1 MLFPD
6 FSLIFWIHF
15 FQLWKKQTPTFEPK
29 MLTLL
34 IILVSLTLI
43 LVAIIKFDIH
53 PFLALFVGAIIYGLM
68 MGMEPELIIKSIS
81 EGFGG
86 VLGSVGLLI
95 LLGVILGTFLE
106 KTGGA
111 MVIAEKV
118 LRWVGEKSVNLSL
131 MLSSWILSIP
141 VFGDS
146 TIIMMNPIAKSLS
159 AKSTLSYAATIVA
172 VSLGAMASHSLV
184 PPTPGPIATAGILG
198 ADLGQ
203 VIFYGGLVSL
213 ITLIPLLFFVQKWVS
228 KIPLRPVIAANE
240 KTIAKSDRPSFFSS
254 LLPVLIP
261 LTLIILAS
269 IANYPSKP
277 LGEGAFIKAIQ
288 FLGTPVIA
296 LLIGAVLSF
305 TLPKKFNRKLL
316 SASGW
321 VGEAIL
327 LSAPVIL
334 ITGAGAVFGKMLQN
348 SGVGD
353 LVTSTM
359 SDANWGIFLPFLIA
373 FGLKTAQGS
382 TTVAM
387 ITTASI
393 VAPILGPLGLDSEIM
408 KVFTCVA
415 IGAGALGISH
425 ANDSGFWVVTQLS
438 GMTTKQG
445 NLSHSLGTLIAGI
458 TAIMTVY
465 FLTLIVG

>member
-1 MLFPD
+1 
-6 FSLIFWIHF
+6 
-15 FQLWKKQTPTFEPK
+15 

-34 IILVSLTLI
+34 IIGIALALI
-43 LVAIIKFDIH
+43 LIAIIKFDIH

-68 MGMEPELIIKSIS
+68 MRMSPDLIIKSIS
-81 EGFGG
+81 DGFGG

-118 LRWVGEKSVNLSL
+118 LKWVGEKSVNLSL
-131 MLSSWILSIP
+131 MLSGWILSIP

-146 TIIMMNPIAKSLS
+146 TIIMLNPIAKSLS
-159 AKSTLSYAATIVA
+159 TKSGISYAATIVA

-213 ITLIPLLFFVQKWVS
+213 LTLIPLYIFVQKWVT
-228 KIPLRPVIAANE
+228 KIPLTPVLVANE
-240 KTIAKSDRPSFFSS
+240 KEIKKEDRPKFISS
-254 LLPVLIP
+254 LVPILVP
-261 LTLIILAS
+261 LTLIIIAS
-269 IANYPSKP
+269 IANYPTKP
-277 LGEGAFIKAIQ
+277 LGESGLINVIQ

-296 LLIGAVLSF
+296 LLIGAILSF
-305 TLPKKFNRKLL
+305 TLPKKFDRKLL
-316 SASGW
+316 SSSGW
-321 VGEAIL
+321 IGEAIL
-327 LSAPVIL
+327 LAAPVIL

-348 SGVGD
+348 SGVGE

-393 VAPILGPLGLDSEIM
+393 IAPILGPLGLDSETM
-408 KVFTCVA
+408 KVFTTIA

-438 GMTTKQG
+438 GMSTKQG
-445 NLSHSLGTLIAGI
+445 NLSHSLGTMIAGT
-458 TAIMTVY
+458 TAITLVY
-465 FLTLIVG
+465 ILSLVVG

>member
-1 MLFPD
+1 
-6 FSLIFWIHF
+6 
-15 FQLWKKQTPTFEPK
+15 

-34 IILVSLTLI
+34 IIGIALALI
-43 LVAIIKFDIH
+43 LIAIIKFDIH

-68 MGMEPELIIKSIS
+68 MGIAPDLIIKSIS
-81 EGFGG
+81 DGFGG

-111 MVIAEKV
+111 MVIAEKI
-118 LRWVGEKSVNLSL
+118 LKWVGEKSVNLSL
-131 MLSSWILSIP
+131 MLSGWILSIP

-146 TIIMMNPIAKSLS
+146 TIIMLNPIAKSLS
-159 AKSTLSYAATIVA
+159 SKSGISYAATIVA

-213 ITLIPLLFFVQKWVS
+213 LTLIPLYIFVQKWVT
-228 KIPLRPVIAANE
+228 KIPLKPVLVANE
-240 KTIAKSDRPSFFSS
+240 KEIKKEDHPKFISS
-254 LLPVLIP
+254 LVPILVP
-261 LTLIILAS
+261 LTLIIIAS
-269 IANYPSKP
+269 IANYPTKP
-277 LGEGAFIKAIQ
+277 LGESGLIKAIQ

-296 LLIGAVLSF
+296 LLIGAILSF
-305 TLPKKFNRKLL
+305 TLPKKFDRKLL

-321 VGEAIL
+321 IGEAIL
-327 LSAPVIL
+327 LAAPVIL

-393 VAPILGPLGLDSEIM
+393 IAPILGPLGLDSETM
-408 KVFTCVA
+408 KVFTTIA

-438 GMTTKQG
+438 GMSTKQG
-445 NLSHSLGTLIAGI
+445 NLSHSLGTMIAGV
-458 TAIMTVY
+458 TAITLVY
-465 FLTLIVG
+465 VLSLVVG

>member
-1 MLFPD
+1 
-6 FSLIFWIHF
+6 
-15 FQLWKKQTPTFEPK
+15 

-34 IILVSLTLI
+34 IILIALALI
-43 LVAIIKFDIH
+43 LIAIIKFDIH

-68 MGMEPELIIKSIS
+68 MRMEPDLIIKSIS
-81 EGFGG
+81 DGFGG

-111 MVIAEKV
+111 MVIAERV
-118 LRWVGEKSVNLSL
+118 LKWVGEKSVNLSL
-131 MLSSWILSIP
+131 MLSGWILSIP

-146 TIIMMNPIAKSLS
+146 TIIMLNPIAKSLS
-159 AKSTLSYAATIVA
+159 SKSGISYAATIVA

-213 ITLIPLLFFVQKWVS
+213 LTLIPLYIFVQKWVT
-228 KIPLRPVIAANE
+228 KIPLKPVLVANE
-240 KTIAKSDRPSFFSS
+240 KEIKKEDRPKFISS
-254 LLPVLIP
+254 LVPILVP
-261 LTLIILAS
+261 LTLIIIAS
-269 IANYPSKP
+269 IANYPTKP
-277 LGEGAFIKAIQ
+277 LGESGLIKAIQ

-296 LLIGAVLSF
+296 LLIGAILSF
-305 TLPKKFNRKLL
+305 TLPKKFDRRLL

-321 VGEAIL
+321 IGEAIL
-327 LSAPVIL
+327 LAAPVIL

-393 VAPILGPLGLDSEIM
+393 IAPIMGPLGLDSEIM
-408 KVFTCVA
+408 KVFTTIA

-438 GMTTKQG
+438 GMSTKQG
-445 NLSHSLGTLIAGI
+445 NLSHSIGTMIAGM
-458 TAIMTVY
+458 TAITLVY
-465 FLTLIVG
+465 VLSLVVG

>member
-1 MLFPD
+1 
-6 FSLIFWIHF
+6 
-15 FQLWKKQTPTFEPK
+15 
-29 MLTLL
+29 MLTIL
-34 IILVSLTLI
+34 IILLALALI
-43 LVAIIKFDIH
+43 LVAIIKYDIH
-53 PFLALFVGAIIYGLM
+53 PFLALFLGALIYGLM
-68 MGMEPELIIKSIS
+68 MGMPMELIIKSIT

-86 VLGSVGLLI
+86 VMGSVGLLI

-131 MLSSWILSIP
+131 MLSSWVLSIP
-141 VFGDS
+141 IFGDS

-159 AKSTLSYAATIVA
+159 SKSTLSYAATIVA

-184 PPTPGPIATAGILG
+184 PPTPGPIAAAGILG
-198 ADLGQ
+198 ADLGL
-203 VIFYGGLVSL
+203 VIFYGIIVSL
-213 ITLIPLLFFVQKWVS
+213 ITLIPLYFFVQKWVT
-228 KIPLRPVIAANE
+228 KIPLRPVILADE
-240 KTIAKSDRPSFFSS
+240 KAINPADRPSFFSS
-254 LLPVLIP
+254 LLPILVP

-269 IANYPSKP
+269 IATYPSKP
-277 LGEGAFIKAIQ
+277 LGEGTVVNALQ
-288 FLGTPVIA
+288 FLGTPVIS

-305 TLPKKFNRKLL
+305 TLPKKFDRKLL
-316 SASGW
+316 SSSGW
-321 VGEAIL
+321 VGEAIV

-353 LVTSTM
+353 LVTSSM

-393 VAPILGPLGLDSEIM
+393 VAPIMGPLGLDSDLM
-408 KVFTCVA
+408 KVLTTVA
-415 IGAGALGISH
+415 IGSGALAISH

-445 NLSHSLGTLIAGI
+445 NMSHSLGTLIAGVTSI
-458 TAIMTVY
+458 LVVY
-465 FLTLIVG
+465 VLSLLLT

>member
-1 MLFPD
+1 
-6 FSLIFWIHF
+6 
-15 FQLWKKQTPTFEPK
+15 

-34 IILVSLTLI
+34 IILIALALI
-43 LVAIIKFDIH
+43 LIAIIKFDIH

-68 MGMEPELIIKSIS
+68 MRMEPDLIIKSIS
-81 EGFGG
+81 DGFGG

-118 LRWVGEKSVNLSL
+118 LKWVGEKSVNLSL
-131 MLSSWILSIP
+131 MLSGWILSIP

-146 TIIMMNPIAKSLS
+146 TIIMLNPIAKSLS
-159 AKSTLSYAATIVA
+159 SKSGISYAATIVA

-213 ITLIPLLFFVQKWVS
+213 LTLIPLYIFVQKWVT
-228 KIPLRPVIAANE
+228 KIPLKPVLVANE
-240 KTIAKSDRPSFFSS
+240 KEIKKEDRPKFISS
-254 LLPVLIP
+254 LVPIFVP
-261 LTLIILAS
+261 LTLIIIAS
-269 IANYPSKP
+269 IANYPTKP
-277 LGEGAFIKAIQ
+277 LGESGLIKAIQ

-296 LLIGAVLSF
+296 LLIGAILSF
-305 TLPKKFNRKLL
+305 TLPKKFDRKLL

-321 VGEAIL
+321 IGEAIL
-327 LSAPVIL
+327 LAAPVIL

-393 VAPILGPLGLDSEIM
+393 IAPIMGPLGLESEIM
-408 KVFTCVA
+408 KVFTTIA

-438 GMTTKQG
+438 GMSTKQG
-445 NLSHSLGTLIAGI
+445 NLSHSIGTMIAGV
-458 TAIMTVY
+458 TAITLVY
-465 FLTLIVG
+465 VLSLVVG

>member
-1 MLFPD
+1 
-6 FSLIFWIHF
+6 
-15 FQLWKKQTPTFEPK
+15 

-34 IILVSLTLI
+34 IILIALSLI
-43 LVAIIKFDIH
+43 LLAIIKFDIH

-68 MGMEPELIIKSIS
+68 MGMESDLIIKSIS
-81 EGFGG
+81 DGFGG

-118 LRWVGEKSVNLSL
+118 LKWVGEKSVNLSL
-131 MLSSWILSIP
+131 MLSGWILSIP

-146 TIIMMNPIAKSLS
+146 TIIMLNPIAKSLS
-159 AKSTLSYAATIVA
+159 SKSGISYAATIVA

-213 ITLIPLLFFVQKWVS
+213 LTLIPLYIFVQKWVT
-228 KIPLRPVIAANE
+228 KIPLKPVLVANE
-240 KTIAKSDRPSFFSS
+240 KEIKKEDRPKFISS
-254 LLPVLIP
+254 LVPILVP
-261 LTLIILAS
+261 LTLIIIAS
-269 IANYPSKP
+269 IANYPTKP
-277 LGEGAFIKAIQ
+277 LGESGLIKAIQ

-296 LLIGAVLSF
+296 LLIGAILSF
-305 TLPKKFNRKLL
+305 TLPKKFDRKLL

-321 VGEAIL
+321 IGEAIL
-327 LSAPVIL
+327 LAAPVIL

-393 VAPILGPLGLDSEIM
+393 IAPILGPLGLDSETM
-408 KVFTCVA
+408 KVFTTIA

-438 GMTTKQG
+438 GMSTKQG
-445 NLSHSLGTLIAGI
+445 NLSHSIGTMIAGI
-458 TAIMTVY
+458 TAITLVY
-465 FLTLIVG
+465 VLSLVVG

>member
-1 MLFPD
+1 
-6 FSLIFWIHF
+6 
-15 FQLWKKQTPTFEPK
+15 

-34 IILVSLTLI
+34 IIGIALALI
-43 LVAIIKFDIH
+43 LIAIIKFDIH

-68 MGMEPELIIKSIS
+68 MRMSPDLIIKSIS
-81 EGFGG
+81 DGFGG

-118 LRWVGEKSVNLSL
+118 LKWVGEKSVNLSL
-131 MLSSWILSIP
+131 MLSGWILSIP

-146 TIIMMNPIAKSLS
+146 TIIMLNPIAKSLS
-159 AKSTLSYAATIVA
+159 SKSGISYAATIVA

-213 ITLIPLLFFVQKWVS
+213 LTLIPLYIFVQKWVT
-228 KIPLRPVIAANE
+228 KIPLKPVLVANE
-240 KTIAKSDRPSFFSS
+240 KEIKKEDRPKFISS
-254 LLPVLIP
+254 LVPILVP
-261 LTLIILAS
+261 LTLIIIAS
-269 IANYPSKP
+269 IANYPTKP
-277 LGEGAFIKAIQ
+277 LGESGLIKVIQ

-296 LLIGAVLSF
+296 LLIGAILSF
-305 TLPKKFNRKLL
+305 TLPKKFDRKLL
-316 SASGW
+316 SSSGW
-321 VGEAIL
+321 IGEAIL
-327 LSAPVIL
+327 LAAPVIL

-348 SGVGD
+348 SGVGE

-393 VAPILGPLGLDSEIM
+393 IAPILGPLGLDSETM
-408 KVFTCVA
+408 KVFTTIA

-438 GMTTKQG
+438 GMSTKQG
-445 NLSHSLGTLIAGI
+445 NLSHSLGTMIAGT
-458 TAIMTVY
+458 TAITLVY
-465 FLTLIVG
+465 ILSLVVG

>member
-1 MLFPD
+1 
-6 FSLIFWIHF
+6 
-15 FQLWKKQTPTFEPK
+15 
-29 MLTLL
+29 MLTLF
-34 IILVSLTLI
+34 IILAALALI

-68 MGMEPELIIKSIS
+68 MGMEPELIVKSIS

-86 VLGSVGLLI
+86 VMGSVGLLI

-118 LRWVGEKSVNLSL
+118 LKWVGEKSVNLSL

-159 AKSTLSYAATIVA
+159 ARSTLSYAATIVA

-203 VIFYGGLVSL
+203 VIFYGGIVSL
-213 ITLIPLLFFVQKWVS
+213 ITLIPLYIFVQKWVT
-228 KIPLRPVIAANE
+228 KIPLRPFIVADE
-240 KTIAKSDRPSFFSS
+240 KQIKKEDRPSFTAS
-254 LLPVLIP
+254 LLPILIP

-277 LGEGAFIKAIQ
+277 LGEGALIKLIL

-305 TLPKKFNRKLL
+305 TLPKKFDRKLL
-316 SASGW
+316 SSTGW
-321 VGEAIL
+321 IGDSIL
-327 LSAPVIL
+327 LAAPVIL

-353 LVTSTM
+353 LVTSSM

-393 VAPILGPLGLDSEIM
+393 IAPIMGPLGLDTEAM
-408 KVFTCVA
+408 KVFTTVA
-415 IGAGALGISH
+415 IGAGALAISH

-445 NLSHSLGTLIAGI
+445 NLSHSLGTLIAGVTSI
-458 TAIMTVY
+458 VTVY
-465 FLTLIVG
+465 LLSLLIA

>member
-1 MLFPD
+1 
-6 FSLIFWIHF
+6 
-15 FQLWKKQTPTFEPK
+15 

-34 IILVSLTLI
+34 IILAALALI

-68 MGMEPELIIKSIS
+68 MGMEPEVIVKSIS

-86 VLGSVGLLI
+86 VMGSVGLLI

-118 LRWVGEKSVNLSL
+118 LKWVGEKSVNLSL
-131 MLSSWILSIP
+131 MMSSWLLSVP

-159 AKSTLSYAATIVA
+159 SKSSISYAATIVA

-203 VIFYGGLVSL
+203 VIFYGGIVSL
-213 ITLIPLLFFVQKWVS
+213 ITLIPLYIFVQKWVT
-228 KIPLRPVIAANE
+228 KIPLRPFIVADE
-240 KTIAKSDRPSFFSS
+240 KQIKKEDRPSFTAS
-254 LLPVLIP
+254 LLPILIP

-269 IANYPSKP
+269 IANYPSNP
-277 LGEGAFIKAIQ
+277 LGEGALIKLIL

-305 TLPKKFNRKLL
+305 TLPKKFDRKLL
-316 SASGW
+316 SSTGW
-321 VGEAIL
+321 IGDSIL
-327 LSAPVIL
+327 LAAPVIL

-353 LVTSTM
+353 LVTSSM

-393 VAPILGPLGLDSEIM
+393 IAPIMGPLGLDTEAM
-408 KVFTCVA
+408 KVFTTVA
-415 IGAGALGISH
+415 IGAGALAISH

-438 GMTTKQG
+438 GMSTKQG
-445 NLSHSLGTLIAGI
+445 NLSHSLGTVIISISAMTALYLISLVVA
-458 TAIMTVY
+458 
-465 FLTLIVG
+465 

>member
-1 MLFPD
+1 
-6 FSLIFWIHF
+6 
-15 FQLWKKQTPTFEPK
+15 

-34 IILVSLTLI
+34 IILAALALI
-43 LVAIIKFDIH
+43 LVSIIKFDIH
-53 PFLALFVGAIIYGLM
+53 PFLALFLGAIIYGLM
-68 MGMEPELIIKSIS
+68 MGMDTELIVKSIS

-86 VLGSVGLLI
+86 VMGSVGLLI

-111 MVIAEKV
+111 LVIAEKV
-118 LRWVGEKSVNLSL
+118 LKWVGEKSVNLSL
-131 MLSSWILSIP
+131 MLSSWVLSIP

-146 TIIMMNPIAKSLS
+146 TIIMMNPIAKSLAS
-159 AKSTLSYAATIVA
+159 KSSLSYAATIVA

-198 ADLGQ
+198 ADLGL

-213 ITLIPLLFFVQKWVS
+213 LTLIPLLIFVQKAVT
-228 KIPLRPVIAANE
+228 KIPLKPTLAADEEAIPAHERPKFVSA
-240 KTIAKSDRPSFFSS
+240 
-254 LLPVLIP
+254 LLPILVPLI
-261 LTLIILAS
+261 LIILAS
-269 IANYPSKP
+269 IANYPTKP
-277 LGEGAFIKAIQ
+277 FGEGGVIKAIQ

-296 LLIGAVLSF
+296 LLIGAILSF
-305 TLPKKFNRKLL
+305 TLPKKFDRKLL
-316 SASGW
+316 SSSGW
-321 VGEAIL
+321 IGEAIL

-353 LVTSTM
+353 LVTASM

-393 VAPILGPLGLDSEIM
+393 VAPMLGPLGLDSEMM

-438 GMTTKQG
+438 GMSTKQG
-445 NLSHSLGTLIAGI
+445 NKSHSMGTLIAGV
-458 TAIMTVY
+458 TAIFLVY
-465 FLTLIVG
+465 ILSIFLG